1 MSWSGVFP
9 YLPTPLTADER
20 VNGDM
25 MRRLVDRVVDAG
37 VHGVTPLGS
46 TGEFPYL
53 SRRAREE
60 VIALTVEATNGRVPV
75 VAGVGGFSVEDAAR
89 QTEVATRL
97 GADGLL
103 CILQAYFPLSNREIV
118 EFFRALAAVTDLPLV
133 VYHHPG
139 LCHVRITPALAESL
153 AEIGTVS
160 YIKDASGTMDIVTAS
175 PRLQERGMRVFA
187 ATALSPTAAMLFG
200 AVGWMSGPACV
211 FPAES
216 VRMYDLC
223 RSGRWEEAAALERAL
238 DSVLGAFRRLGPA
251 ASIKALLRADGLD
264 VGDPVAPV
272 DGGGALD
279 LGDALRDARAC
290 LAETTRQTGAG
301 SALA

>member
-1 MSWSGVFP
+1 
-9 YLPTPLTADER
+9 
-20 VNGDM
+20 
-25 MRRLVDRVVDAG
+25 
-37 VHGVTPLGS
+37 
-46 TGEFPYL
+46 
-53 SRRAREE
+53 
-60 VIALTVEATNGRVPV
+60 
-75 VAGVGGFSVEDAAR
+75 
-89 QTEVATRL
+89 
-97 GADGLL
+97 
-103 CILQAYFPLSNREIV
+103 
-118 EFFRALAAVTDLPLV
+118 
-133 VYHHPG
+133 
-139 LCHVRITPALAESL
+139 VRITPALAESL

-160 YIKDASGTMDIVTAS
+160 YIKDASGTMDLVTAS